1 MAKKAKKPAKK
12 KAAKAAKKAIKA
24 KPAKK
29 PAKLAG
35 AAKPTKSA
43 KPMKVAAVAAPKRK
57 PAAFPLGKDAL
68 LGAYRTMR
76 TIREFE
82 ERLHSE
88 FAKGEIPGFVHLYA
102 GEEAAGTAIMMHL
115 EDKDRI
121 ASTHRGHGHC
131 IAKGV
136 DVREM
141 MAEIFGKASGACRG
155 KGGSMHIAD
164 LSKGMMGANG
174 ILGAGA
180 PLICGAALAAKY
192 RGDGAVGISFVGDG
206 ASNQGTFLESL
217 NLAAV
222 WNLPAI
228 FVVENN
234 GYAESTSRD
243 YAVAVDSY
251 VDRAAGFGLLGVTVD
266 GTDFF
271 AVYEAAGEIIKRA
284 REGGGPALLECKMV
298 RFYGHFEGDQQ
309 LYRGKGELDDI
320 RANKDCIKL
329 FSERI
334 IEAGIASRAELEA
347 IDKEASEMVNAA
359 ADYAK
364 AAPVPT
370 AAELTTDVYVKY

>member
-1 MAKKAKKPAKK
+1 MNAEAVKRAESKNTKTAPKSKAKAVDDMGAK
-12 KAAKAAKKAIKA
+12 
-24 KPAKK
+24 
-29 PAKLAG
+29 
-35 AAKPTKSA
+35 TKS
-43 KPMKVAAVAAPKRK
+43 PRPEGSL
-57 PAAFPLGKDAL
+57 PLDKSRL
-68 LGAYRTMR
+68 LQAYRTMR

-82 ERLHSE
+82 ERLHAD
-88 FAKGEIPGFVHLYA
+88 FAAGDIPGFVHLYA
-102 GEEAAGTAIMMHL
+102 GEEAAGTGIMMHL
-115 EDKDRI
+115 QDKDRI

-136 DVREM
+136 DPREM
-141 MAEIFGKASGACRG
+141 MAEIHGKVSGSCRG

-192 RGDGAVGISFVGDG
+192 RGDGGVGISFVGDG

-251 VDRAAGFGLLGVTVD
+251 VDRAAGFGLPGVTVD
-266 GTDFF
+266 GLDFF

-284 REGGGPALLECKMV
+284 REGGGPALLECKMI
-298 RFYGHFEGDQQ
+298 RMFGHFEGDQQ
-309 LYRGKGELDDI
+309 TYRAKGEIDDI
-320 RANKDCIKL
+320 RANKDCIKM
-329 FSERI
+329 FADRVV
-334 IEAGIASRAELEA
+334 EAGIISRAELEA
-347 IDKEASEMVNAA
+347 IDREAETLIREAVAFAKSAALPSA
-359 ADYAK
+359 AD
-364 AAPVPT
+364 
-370 AAELTTDVYVKY
+370 LINDVYVSY

>member
-1 MAKKAKKPAKK
+1 MTAPNST
-12 KAAKAAKKAIKA
+12 
-24 KPAKK
+24 
-29 PAKLAG
+29 AG
-35 AAKPTKSA
+35 I
-43 KPMKVAAVAAPKRK
+43 
-57 PAAFPLGKDAL
+57 FPLDKPDL
-68 LGAYRTMR
+68 LKAYRTMR

-82 ERLHSE
+82 ERLHAD
-88 FAKGEIPGFVHLYA
+88 FAKGDIPGFVHLYA
-102 GEEAAGTAIMMHL
+102 GEEAAGTGIMMHL

-136 DVREM
+136 DPREM
-141 MAEIFGKASGACRG
+141 MAEIYGKVTGSCRG

-180 PLICGAALAAKY
+180 PLVCGAALAAKY
-192 RGDGAVGISFVGDG
+192 RGDGGVAISFVGDG

-251 VDRAAGFGLLGVTVD
+251 VDRAAGFGLPGVTVD
-266 GTDFF
+266 GLDFF

-284 REGGGPALLECKMV
+284 REGGGPALLECKMI
-298 RFYGHFEGDQQ
+298 RMFGHFEGDQQ
-309 LYRGKGELDDI
+309 TYRAKGEVEDI
-320 RANKDCIKL
+320 RNNKDCIKM
-329 FSERI
+329 FSSRVT
-334 IEAGIASRAELEA
+334 EAGVIGKGELAA
-347 IDKEASEMVNAA
+347 IDKEVVALIEDSI
-359 ADYAK
+359 DFAK
-364 AAPVPT
+364 KAPLPT
-370 AAELTTDVYVKY
+370 AADLTTDVYVSY